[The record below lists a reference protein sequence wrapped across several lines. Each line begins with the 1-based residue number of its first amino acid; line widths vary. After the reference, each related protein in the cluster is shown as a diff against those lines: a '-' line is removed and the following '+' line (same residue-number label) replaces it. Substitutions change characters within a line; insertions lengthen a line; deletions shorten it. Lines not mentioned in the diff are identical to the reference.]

1 MDVLVIVEKNYF
13 ILYSIDFLM
22 MNNIRCLL
30 DKSDIICCEYE
41 VLVVYVVCEN
51 FDGGIMNF

>member
-1 MDVLVIVEKNYF
+1 MDELVMVEKNYF

-51 FDGGIMNF
+51 FVDGE